1 MVGCDQLRRLYRDI
15 QNCHVCPRMDGE
27 KALRNVDGVN
37 AQSDVFIISQT
48 LAANQLRK
56 SGINFFQAD
65 GRLGNTGK
73 ALEAFLTSFGRTVY
87 PQQAATTLSGAT
99 IPRCKVGYVTA
110 YNTEI
115 AQCYPGKNAD
125 DRGDRAPSNQELQ
138 RCVGSG
144 LLAKELELIRP
155 RLLLLMG
162 KASRDTFFDY
172 VLKAQYPI
180 SLTEHIQNVVQSGE
194 IPWFTVRDLS
204 FHVLPIQH
212 ASGANPRFHSMLQ
225 NRRLVE
231 LVEEVLDD

>member
-56 SGINFFQAD
+56 SGVNFFQAD

-73 ALEAFLTSFGRTVY
+73 SLEGFLTAFGRTVY
-87 PQQAATTLSGAT
+87 PQQPVMTSSGST
-99 IPRCKVGYVTA
+99 IRKCEPGYVAA

-115 AQCYPGKNAD
+115 AQCYPGKRSTG
-125 DRGDRAPSNQELQ
+125 RGDRTPSSQEV
-138 RCVGSG
+138 RTCVDRGF
-144 LLAKELELIRP
+144 LVKEIRLIGP
-155 RLLLLMG
+155 KLLLLMG